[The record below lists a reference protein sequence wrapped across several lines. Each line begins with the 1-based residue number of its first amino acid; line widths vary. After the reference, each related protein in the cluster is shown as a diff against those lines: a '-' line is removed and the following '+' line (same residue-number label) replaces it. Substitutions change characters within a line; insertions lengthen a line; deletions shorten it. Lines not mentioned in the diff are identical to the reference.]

1 MTSSRRI
8 KLNVSVEPQLE
19 TDFKSLCE
27 YENVSF
33 ASALQ
38 DYMRWSIDRGT
49 LIDRCTLSNS
59 NSYPTQLTN
68 YFAEREIET
77 LKMLATKYS
86 EILNDYNLLQKRVL
100 QLEKLLQKA

>member
-77 LKMLATKYS
+77 LKTMATNYS
-86 EILNDYNLLQKRVL
+86 EMLKSFNLLQKRVS
-100 QLEKLLQKA
+100 QLEKVVQRV